1 MLRAEKEQLVASLNE
16 TFNAA
21 SVVVVTHYTGLNA
34 GQMTDLRSSMRAA
47 GANFRVTKNRL
58 TRIALEGTPYQGLSD
73 MFVGPTAIAF
83 SDDPVTAAKA
93 SVEFA
98 KKNEKLVILGG
109 ALGETLIDEAGVKAL
124 ASLPPIDELRGK
136 IVGLL
141 NAPASRLARVIN
153 APGSQLARVLNAY
166 ATKDEAA

>member
-21 SVVVVTHYTGLNA
+21 SVVVVTHYTGLTA
-34 GQMTDLRSSMRAA
+34 GQMTDLRSSMRAS
-47 GANFRVTKNRL
+47 GASFRVTKNRL
-58 TRIALEGTPYQGLSD
+58 TRIALEGTPYAGLSD

-98 KKNEKLVILGG
+98 RKNDKLVILGG
-109 ALGETLIDEAGVKAL
+109 ALRETMIDEAGVKAL
-124 ASLPPIDELRGK
+124 ASLPPIDELRGN

>member
-1 MLRAEKEQLVASLNE
+1 M
-16 TFNAA
+16 
-21 SVVVVTHYTGLNA
+21 
-34 GQMTDLRSSMRAA
+34 
-47 GANFRVTKNRL
+47 TKNRL

>member
-1 MLRAEKEQLVASLNE
+1 
-16 TFNAA
+16 
-21 SVVVVTHYTGLNA
+21 
-34 GQMTDLRSSMRAA
+34 MRAA

>member
-21 SVVVVTHYTGLNA
+21 SVVVVTHYTGLTA
-34 GQMTDLRSSMRAA
+34 GQMTDLRSSMRAS
-47 GANFRVTKNRL
+47 GASFRVTKNRL
-58 TRIALEGTPYQGLSD
+58 TRIALEGTPYAGLSD

-98 KKNEKLVILGG
+98 KKNDKLVILGG
-109 ALGETLIDEAGVKAL
+109 ALRETMIDEAGVKAL
-124 ASLPPIDELRGK
+124 AALPPLDDLRGT